1 MKKLTIILSAL
12 VILISASSFAKDET
26 ISAKI
31 KIAFQKT
38 FTSATDIH
46 WKKVSEFYFADFRI
60 NNQDLSAAYNE
71 DGELVSAS
79 RSISLSQLPLN
90 ISLALKNKFEGYS
103 VNNTATEIN
112 MNGGETNYYI
122 KAENAKHAITIK
134 ANTFGEL
141 SVVDKTKK
149 K

>member
-12 VILISASSFAKDET
+12 VILISTSSFAKDEAV
-26 ISAKI
+26 SAKI
-31 KIAFQKT
+31 KSAFQKT

-60 NNQDLSAAYNE
+60 NSQDLSAAYNE

-90 ISLALKNKFEGYS
+90 ISLALKNKFEDYT

-122 KAENAKHAITIK
+122 KAENAKRAITIK